1 MYTKI
6 SITALILA
14 GSMMAVGFG
23 MSGCTAVNT
32 AIEKKDLNVQTQMS
46 QTVFLEPRAPKER
59 IIYFDFRNT
68 SDKDINIRSQI
79 ETAFINRGYKIT
91 QDPDEANYMLQGNI
105 LKVGESNLRDSQI
118 YLRGGYG
125 GAGLG
130 TTGEEAG
137 GAALTGAAM
146 GAGATYAL
154 GGDSRTTVAMGL
166 VGAAAGVITNA
177 LVKDVMYVMVTD
189 LQIRERPQA
198 GEIVTQ
204 TQQGSMTQGNS
215 AGVYQNVQK
224 RQVGWKIYNVRIVS
238 TANKANLKFEEAE
251 PTLENALIRSVSGIF

>member
-1 MYTKI
+1 MYAKI
-6 SITALILA
+6 SISALILA
-14 GSMMAVGFG
+14 SSMIAVGFG
-23 MSGCTAVNT
+23 MSGCTAMNT

-68 SDKDINIRSQI
+68 SDKDINIRSQV
-79 ETAFINRGYKIT
+79 ETAFMNRGYKIT
-91 QDPDEANYMLQGNI
+91 QNPDEANYMLQGNI

-137 GAALTGAAM
+137 GAAIAGAAV

-154 GGDSRTTVAMGL
+154 GGDARTTVAVGL
-166 VGAAAGVITNA
+166 IGAVAGIVANA
-177 LVKDVMYVMVTD
+177 MVKDVMYVMVTD
-189 LQIRERPQA
+189 LQIRERPQV

-204 TQQGSMTQGNS
+204 SQQGSMTQCNS

-238 TANKANLKFEEAE
+238 TANQTNLKFEEAE